1 MANAFHLVHLAQGIS
16 HFNVPISN
24 LETLL
29 INFIYFLN
37 FLK

>member
-1 MANAFHLVHLAQGIS
+1 MMANALRLVHLAQGIS

-29 INFIYFLN
+29 INFYFLN
-37 FLK
+37 F